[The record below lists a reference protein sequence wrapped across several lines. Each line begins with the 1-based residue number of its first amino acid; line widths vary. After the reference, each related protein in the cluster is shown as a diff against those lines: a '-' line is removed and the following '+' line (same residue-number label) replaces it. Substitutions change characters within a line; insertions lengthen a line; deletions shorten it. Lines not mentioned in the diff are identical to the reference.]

1 MKNRISKFLPTILFI
16 SLFVWFFARTRNAK
30 ISADDAGFL
39 KDFANGDFGD
49 WYNSLIGYV
58 PGRNLHIL
66 WQDTLLLLTGTN
78 INGFWKYH
86 LIQSLAYTL
95 VFVAVYLIIMRHGG
109 KKSVALVI
117 GLGMALFPLYTSVL
131 LWASALP
138 MHLFS
143 TLFLLVGLGSLSKKD
158 GNHKPDD
165 IRKLVPGAFLLGL
178 AMFTYDQSAA
188 VVLFITLLVL
198 FAQASR
204 KFRMSLP
211 IHSSKKL
218 LFMLLAVSVF
228 YLLVFFLGRGTGNNL
243 TVGSGTLG
251 RLSGNILLPIKAY
264 LKIRGGFVGGYSI
277 FQLNPYVALF
287 INLGLFLLIVAICLI
302 LFKRLRSGAY
312 SASSKNLFSS
322 IFFLCLAGAA
332 YMPSAIWYVA
342 PRHLFLPVVL
352 GSIFVGI
359 MISEFLKI
367 MELKTWVKSIAVFSC
382 ALLFISSSL
391 GVSRQISS
399 WNARDNYRVAF
410 YNALNSH
417 LGEIE
422 SPCIVISQKLNNVD
436 SYLYSENI
444 NAALKFYSGQ
454 DQVSEPKCD
463 IPATETN
470 EGSFICQDS
479 NQNSWY
485 EIRSYSLKYSGGNR
499 NYFDL
504 KKIC

>member
-1 MKNRISKFLPTILFI
+1 MKNRISKFIPGFAFTSIFI
-16 SLFVWFFARTRNAK
+16 WFFARTRNAK

-66 WQDTLLLLTGTN
+66 WQDVLFLVTGTN
-78 INGFWKYH
+78 LTRFWKYH
-86 LIQSLAYTL
+86 LIQSLSYTL
-95 VFVAVYLIIMRHGG
+95 VFVGVYLIILRHGG
-109 KKSVALVI
+109 KKSVALVT
-117 GLGMALFPLYTSVL
+117 GMGMALFPLYTSVV

-143 TLFLLVGLGSLSKKD
+143 TLFLLVGLSSLSKQRSGHISENIPKYIL
-158 GNHKPDD
+158 G
-165 IRKLVPGAFLLGL
+165 IVFLSL

-188 VVLFITLLVL
+188 VVLFVTLLVL
-198 FAQASR
+198 TAQASSKLR
-204 KFRMSLP
+204 VSLP

-218 LFMLLAVSVF
+218 LFMLLTVSVF
-228 YLLVFFLGRGTGNNL
+228 YLLVFFAGRGTGNNL

-277 FQLNPYVALF
+277 FQLNPYVALL
-287 INLGLFLLIVAICLI
+287 INLGLFLVIVAICLV
-302 LFKRLRSGAY
+302 LFKRIRSGAS
-312 SASSKNLFSS
+312 SASSNNLFSS
-322 IFFLCLAGAA
+322 IFFLSLAGAA

-359 MISEFLKI
+359 LISEFLKI
-367 MELKTWVKSIAVFSC
+367 MELKTCTKSIAVFFC
-382 ALLFISSSL
+382 AVLFISSSL

-399 WNARDNYRVAF
+399 WDARDQYRVAF
-410 YNALNSH
+410 YNALNAH
-417 LGEIE
+417 LNEIGN
-422 SPCIVISQKLNNVD
+422 PCIGIGQTLNGVD

-444 NAALKFYSGQ
+444 NAALKFYSGR
-454 DQVSEPKCD
+454 DQESEPMCNV
-463 IPATETN
+463 PATETS
-470 EGSFICQDS
+470 EGSFTCQDS
-479 NQNSWY
+479 NQDSWY
-485 EIRSYSLKYSGGNR
+485 EILNYSLKYGGGR
-499 NYFDL
+499 ENYFNL

>member
-1 MKNRISKFLPTILFI
+1 MKNRISKFLPTILFV

-39 KDFANGDFGD
+39 KDFANGNFSD
-49 WYNSLIGYV
+49 WYNSFVGYV

-66 WQDTLLLLTGTN
+66 WQDTLLFFTGTN
-78 INGFWKYH
+78 ISGFWKYH
-86 LIQSLAYTL
+86 LIQSLAYSL
-95 VFVAVYLIIMRHGG
+95 VFVGIYLIIMRHGG
-109 KKSVALVI
+109 KKSVALFVGI
-117 GLGMALFPLYTSVL
+117 GMALFPLYASVL

-143 TLFLLVGLGSLSKKD
+143 TLFLLVGLGALSKHHTSREPV
-158 GNHKPDD
+158 G
-165 IRKLVPGAFLLGL
+165 IQRITFGVFFLSL

-188 VVLFITLLVL
+188 VVLFIALLIL
-198 FAQASR
+198 FAQVSS
-204 KFRMSLP
+204 KLRMNLP

-218 LFMLLAVSVF
+218 LFMLFAVSVF
-228 YLLVFFLGRGTGNNL
+228 YLLVFFAGRGTGNNL
-243 TVGSGTLG
+243 TIGSGTLG
-251 RLSGNILLPIKAY
+251 RLSGNILLPVKAY
-264 LKIRGGFVGGYSI
+264 LKIRGGFIGGYSI

-287 INLGLFLLIVAICLI
+287 INSVIFLVITAICLI
-302 LFKRLRSGAY
+302 LIKRLRSGTY
-312 SASSKNLFSS
+312 SANSQNLFSS
-322 IFFLCLAGAA
+322 IFFLCLAVAA
-332 YMPSAIWYVA
+332 YLPSAIWYVA

-352 GSIFVGI
+352 GSVFVGI

-367 MELKTWVKSIAVFSC
+367 MELKTWIKCAAVFSC
-382 ALLFISSSL
+382 ILLLISSSL
-391 GVSRQISS
+391 GISRQISS
-399 WNARDNYRVAF
+399 WDARDKYRVAF

-417 LGEIE
+417 LEEIG

-479 NQNSWY
+479 NQDSWY
-485 EIRSYSLKYSGGNR
+485 EIRSYSLRYAGGNR
-499 NYFDL
+499 NNIDL
-504 KKIC
+504 EKIC

>member
-1 MKNRISKFLPTILFI
+1 VLGVVFL
-16 SLFVWFFARTRNAK
+16 S
-30 ISADDAGFL
+30 
-39 KDFANGDFGD
+39 
-49 WYNSLIGYV
+49 
-58 PGRNLHIL
+58 
-66 WQDTLLLLTGTN
+66 
-78 INGFWKYH
+78 
-86 LIQSLAYTL
+86 
-95 VFVAVYLIIMRHGG
+95 
-109 KKSVALVI
+109 
-117 GLGMALFPLYTSVL
+117 
-131 LWASALP
+131 
-138 MHLFS
+138 
-143 TLFLLVGLGSLSKKD
+143 
-158 GNHKPDD
+158 
-165 IRKLVPGAFLLGL
+165 L

-198 FAQASR
+198 SAQASS

-218 LFMLLAVSVF
+218 LCMLLAVSVF
-228 YLLVFFLGRGTGNNL
+228 YLLVFFSGRGTGNNL

-264 LKIRGGFVGGYSI
+264 LKIRGGFIGGYSI

-287 INLGLFLLIVAICLI
+287 INLGLFLVIAAICLI

-312 SASSKNLFSS
+312 SAGSKNLLSS
-322 IFFLCLAGAA
+322 IFFLCLAAAA

-359 MISEFLKI
+359 LISEFLKI
-367 MELKTWVKSIAVFSC
+367 MELKTWIKSIAVFSG
-382 ALLFISSSL
+382 ALLLISSSL

-399 WNARDNYRVAF
+399 WDARDSYRVAF
-410 YNALNSH
+410 YDALNSR
-417 LGEIE
+417 LEAIKN
-422 SPCIVISQKLNNVD
+422 PCVVISQKLNSVD

-454 DQVSEPKCD
+454 DQVSEPMCD
-463 IPATETN
+463 VPATETG

-479 NQNSWY
+479 NQDSWY
-485 EIRSYSLKYSGGNR
+485 EIRSYSLKYGAGR
-499 NYFDL
+499 ENYFDL